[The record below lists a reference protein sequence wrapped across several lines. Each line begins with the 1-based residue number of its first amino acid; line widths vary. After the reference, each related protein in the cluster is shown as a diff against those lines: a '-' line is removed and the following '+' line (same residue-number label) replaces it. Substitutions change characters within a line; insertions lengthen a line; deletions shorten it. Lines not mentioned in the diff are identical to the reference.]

1 MFFRNRHYIFFRW
14 ELETQLEEDIK
25 DMEEESFDDEDGV
38 DTFSTQVFFKKNLLK
53 KHDSTMS
60 MILPNTYCIVPPV
73 ETVE

>member
-1 MFFRNRHYIFFRW
+1 MDV
-14 ELETQLEEDIK
+14 QLEEDINI
-25 DMEEESFDDEDGV
+25 MEEESFDDDDDDDDEDGV
-38 DTFSTQVFFKKNLLK
+38 DKFSTQVFFKKNLLK